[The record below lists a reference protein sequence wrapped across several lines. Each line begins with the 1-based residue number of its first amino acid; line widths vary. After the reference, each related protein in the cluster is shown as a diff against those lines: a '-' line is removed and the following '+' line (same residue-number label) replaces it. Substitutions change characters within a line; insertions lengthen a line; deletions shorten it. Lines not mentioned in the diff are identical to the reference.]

1 MDYDQQPATKGDLR
15 IVQSNILKA
24 VANIY
29 DGIPVNGGQ
38 EAALMAAGH
47 VAVTADQKE
56 LKLQGHKG
64 GRRRRRKK
72 RTKKRRKKR
81 TRKRRKSRRRKR
93 RKSRRRK
100 RR

>member
-72 RTKKRRKKR
+72 RTKKRRKSRRKSKG
-81 TRKRRKSRRRKR
+81 RKRRKSRR
-93 RKSRRRK
+93 
-100 RR
+100 